1 MMTLTG
7 LNEELW
13 GLCIPNSSEQ
23 KGWKTEA
30 SNSNYPVDMMGTNLI
45 LDLVEVFVPEES
57 NIHLHIGETCNTF
70 DETVP
75 LEWLAEAE

>member
-1 MMTLTG
+1 
-7 LNEELW
+7 
-13 GLCIPNSSEQ
+13 
-23 KGWKTEA
+23 
-30 SNSNYPVDMMGTNLI
+30 MMGTNLI